1 MQDKAKGLQA
11 KHAER
16 INWPIQTTSCVSFPK
31 DTIQIHRSM
40 HEEVRGND
48 VIKRRYLYCEIY
60 LYKASSMLNE
70 RDGARTK
77 KTGLSTNF
85 SLAIVSRKQVC
96 PL

>member
-1 MQDKAKGLQA
+1 
-11 KHAER
+11 
-16 INWPIQTTSCVSFPK
+16 
-31 DTIQIHRSM
+31 M

-85 SLAIVSRKQVC
+85 SLAIVSRKQVYTSIITW
-96 PL
+96 PNDEHGMQM